1 MTADSFYLFV
11 RIAGK
16 TVEGNHNGLPE
27 IAQVTDVF
35 VKIAEAF
42 LQSFHVR
49 LLDTVETDTTVHLQS
64 LCSGD
69 DNGQLGLQTA
79 FAAFDIIELLRS
91 QVRTEAGFGH
101 YVIAEGH
108 SHFGSENGVAAMRYI
123 CERTA
128 MHKSGCSFGGLYQV
142 GMNGIF
148 QQYGDGARH
157 T

>member
-1 MTADSFYLFV
+1 MTADSFYFFV

-49 LLDTVETDTTVHLQS
+49 LLNAVEADTAVHLQS
-64 LCSGD
+64 LCSS
-69 DNGQLGLQTA
+69 DNHCETWLESAL
-79 FAAFDIIELLRS
+79 AAFDIIELLRS
-91 QVRTEAGFGH
+91 QVRTEAGFRH

-142 GMNGIF
+142 GMDGVF

-157 T
+157 A